1 MKKLAGIITLMAIS
15 FSNGYSQDNTTI
27 QEPTL
32 AVHFFYNDFISAQ
45 NVRSSS
51 LASAL
56 KNSQFGKIGK
66 MNGGVAVNYIQGLT
80 PKVDFTSMLAMS
92 NLDYPL
98 QDREPRGQQKI
109 LLEADAS
116 VRAKLVP
123 NNYWLSPYAQI
134 GFGASVWNGY
144 FGAFIP
150 TGLGLQVNIIDNASI
165 IFNSQYRIPVT
176 KTSNYHFFYSIGF
189 AGKIRNR
196 KNK

>member
-1 MKKLAGIITLMAIS
+1 MKKLAGIVVLFTFCFSNS
-15 FSNGYSQDNTTI
+15 FSQDKAII

-32 AVHFFYNDFISAQ
+32 AVHFFYNDFVSAA

-56 KNSQFGKIGK
+56 KNSEFAKIGK
-66 MNGGVAVNYIQGLT
+66 MNGGVAVNYIQGLS
-80 PKVDFTSMLAMS
+80 PKVDFTSMLTMS

-98 QDREPRGQQKI
+98 QDRELRGQEKI

-123 NNYWLSPYAQI
+123 NSYWLAPYAQI

-150 TGLGLQVNIIDNASI
+150 AGLGLQLNVIDNASI

-176 KTSNYHFFYSIGF
+176 KTSNYHFFYSVGF
-189 AGKIRNR
+189 AGKIGNR
-196 KNK
+196 KAK